1 MCAGVVSEGRRTAV
15 IFAGM
20 KPERRIIGK
29 LSVGISKQKKA
40 EKPVAMRSA
49 CEE

>member
-20 KPERRIIGK
+20 KAGRRVTGK
-29 LSVGISKQKKA
+29 LSVGISKQKKG
-40 EKPVAMRSA
+40 EKPVEMRSA
-49 CEE
+49 GEE